1 MRRARISEDR
11 LKRVLL
17 QDRMDAPDNLVAVLK
32 SDIYQ
37 ALSNFFEINPSSV
50 TVKIDG
56 DTAGIYVLS
65 ITAKAFRV
73 YKSAKLIADN

>member
-1 MRRARISEDR
+1 MRRTRTSEDR

-37 ALSNFFEINPSSV
+37 SLSNFFEINPSSV
-50 TVKIDG
+50 NVKIDSDLSG
-56 DTAGIYVLS
+56 AYLLS

-73 YKSAKLIADN
+73 YKKAQN

>member
-1 MRRARISEDR
+1 MRRAKISEDR

-50 TVKIDG
+50 CVTIDS
-56 DTAGIYVLS
+56 DAAGIYNLS
-65 ITAKAFRV
+65 ISAKAFRV
-73 YKSAKLIADN
+73 YKSAVPAFE